1 MSNLREESVN
11 VITIFGGSLKMF
23 VSLFVTQISDSAH
36 LKEIHAVPVGKLLPH
51 VPRYLVVVSVDLVPH
66 EDPEHLGRRVL
77 LDLPQPVRATVKCWL
92 ICDVINQD
100 KSVG

>member
-11 VITIFGGSLKMF
+11 VITIFGGSLKMLN
-23 VSLFVTQISDSAH
+23 LFVTQISYHRVH
-36 LKEIHAVPVGKLLPH
+36 LKEIHPVSVGKLLPH
-51 VPRYLVVVSVDLVPH
+51 VPGYLMVVSVDLVPH

-77 LDLPQPVRATVKCWL
+77 LDLPQPVGATVECWL

-100 KSVG
+100 EGMG